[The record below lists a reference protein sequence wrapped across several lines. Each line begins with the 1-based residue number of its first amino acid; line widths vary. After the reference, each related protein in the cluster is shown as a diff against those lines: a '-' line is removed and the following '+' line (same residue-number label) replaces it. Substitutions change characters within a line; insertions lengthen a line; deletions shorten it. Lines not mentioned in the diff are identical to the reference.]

1 MSRAPPARPPL
12 PLVLAAPSGTG
23 KTTIARS
30 LVDGSDRF
38 VFSVSAT
45 TRPRRE
51 HEREGV
57 DYHFLSPEAFR
68 AMRDAGDLAEW
79 AEVHGHL
86 YGTLR
91 SALSDPAGRGEQ
103 VVLDIDVQGARQ
115 LEEAMAEVIL
125 VFILPPSAE
134 VLVARLRGRGTE
146 DESEV
151 LRRLTNAREEL
162 AAAGDFDFAVVNEQ
176 LGEAVAEVTDIALG
190 RAGRLLEAGE
200 LADTVARLRSDI
212 DLLIER
218 EFTGEQK

>member
-1 MSRAPPARPPL
+1 MSRGAPPLL

-45 TRPRRE
+45 TRPRRD

-57 DYHFLSPEAFR
+57 DYHFLSREAFH

-91 SALSDPAGRGEQ
+91 SALSGPASRGEQ

-115 LEEAMAEVIL
+115 LKKAVPEVIL
-125 VFILPPSAE
+125 VFILPPSVE
-134 VLVARLRGRGTE
+134 VLVERLRGRGTE
-146 DESEV
+146 GESDV
-151 LRRLTNAREEL
+151 LRRLTNARGEL
-162 AAAGDFDFAVVNEQ
+162 AAAAKFDFVVVNEH
-176 LGEAVAEVTDIALG
+176 LAEAIAEVTDIAFG
-190 RAGRLLEAGE
+190 GAGRPRETDV
-200 LADTVARLRSDI
+200 LADDIARLRRDI

>member
-1 MSRAPPARPPL
+1 MSRGAPL

-51 HEREGV
+51 HERDGV
-57 DYHFLSPEAFR
+57 DYHFLSAEAFQ
-68 AMRDAGDLAEW
+68 ALRDEDELAEW
-79 AEVHGHL
+79 AEVHGRF

-91 SALSDPAGRGEQ
+91 RALSEPASRGEQ

-115 LEEAMAEVIL
+115 LKESVPEALL
-125 VFILPPSAE
+125 VFILPPSVE
-134 VLVARLRGRGTE
+134 VLVERLRGRGTE
-146 DESEV
+146 KESEV
-151 LRRLTNAREEL
+151 LRRLTNARLEL
-162 AAAGDFDFAVVNEQ
+162 AAAAEFDFAVVNEHI
-176 LGEAVAEVTDIALG
+176 EDTVAEVTDIALG
-190 RAGRLLEAGE
+190 RAGQPHERDG
-200 LADTVARLRSDI
+200 LADNIARLRRDI

-218 EFTGEQK
+218 EFTGGQN

>member
-1 MSRAPPARPPL
+1 MSRGVPLLL

-51 HEREGV
+51 HERDGV
-57 DYHFLSPEAFR
+57 DYHFLSPEAFQ
-68 AMRDAGDLAEW
+68 ALRDEGEFAEW

-91 SALSDPAGRGEQ
+91 RALSEPASRGEQ

-115 LEEAMAEVIL
+115 LKEAVPEVVL
-125 VFILPPSAE
+125 VFILPPSVE
-134 VLVARLRGRGTE
+134 VLVERLRGRGTE
-146 DESEV
+146 QESEV
-151 LRRLTNAREEL
+151 LRRLTNARGEL
-162 AAAGDFDFAVVNEQ
+162 AAAVEFDFAVVNEH
-176 LGEAVAEVTDIALG
+176 LATAVAEVTDIAMGGGG
-190 RAGRLLEAGE
+190 RPREPDV
-200 LADTVARLRSDI
+200 LADDVARLRRDI

-218 EFTGEQK
+218 EFTGEQN

>member
-1 MSRAPPARPPL
+1 VNRGVSSPL

-51 HEREGV
+51 HELDGV
-57 DYHFLSPEAFR
+57 DYHFLSAEAFQTL
-68 AMRDAGDLAEW
+68 RDEGEFAEW

-91 SALSDPAGRGEQ
+91 RALSDPASRGEQ

-115 LEEAMAEVIL
+115 LKGSVPEALL
-125 VFILPPSAE
+125 VFILPPSVE
-134 VLVARLRGRGTE
+134 VLVERLRGRGTE
-146 DESEV
+146 QESEV
-151 LRRLTNAREEL
+151 LRRLTNAHAEL
-162 AAAGDFDFAVVNEQ
+162 AAAVEFDFAVVNEH
-176 LGEAVAEVTDIALG
+176 LEDAVAEVTDIALG
-190 RAGRLLEAGE
+190 RAGQPREADE
-200 LADTVARLRSDI
+200 LADEIARLRRDI
-212 DLLIER
+212 NVLIER
-218 EFTGEQK
+218 EFTGEQN